1 MDFGNR
7 MTFDMSSLGWDSDFA
22 SSYARF
28 RRPDQR
34 PARVTRVDRGVCTV
48 VDADGTHRA
57 SLGGGLL
64 CAAARNPVR
73 LPCAGDWVVI
83 RTWPDDRAT
92 IEAVLPRRTAIVR
105 AGAWAAS
112 TAQVLAA
119 NVDTAAVVAAVDPEP
134 DLGRI
139 ERLLAIAWESGA
151 RPLVIL
157 SKVDLVAD
165 PAALAEEVAT
175 VAPGVEVYGVS
186 AETGAGVELL
196 RPYVRH
202 GRTLGL
208 LGASGSGKSTLVNAL
223 AGAAVMGTQSIR
235 RADGR
240 GRHTTTYRALVP
252 LATGGC
258 VLDTPGV
265 RAVGL
270 FDGVVGLERA
280 FADIDDLA
288 RDCRFADCTHIATP
302 GCAVVAALATGEL
315 MPRRMESWRRL
326 QREIAYEMRRNDGRL
341 SSDERRKL
349 RNRRVR
355 GRAHRA

>member
-1 MDFGNR
+1 MS
-7 MTFDMSSLGWDSDFA
+7 FDMSSLGWADDFA
-22 SSYARF
+22 QSYARLK
-28 RRPDQR
+28 RPDHR
-34 PARVTRVDRGVCTV
+34 PARVTRVDRGVCTIA
-48 VDADGTHRA
+48 DADGTHRA
-57 SLGGGLL
+57 SVGGGLL
-64 CAAARNPVR
+64 AVAATDPVR
-73 LPCAGDWVVI
+73 LPCAGDWVVV

-105 AGAWAAS
+105 AGAGARA

-151 RPLVIL
+151 PPMVIL
-157 SKVDLVAD
+157 TKVDLAAD
-165 PAALAEEVAT
+165 PQALADDVAA
-175 VAPGVEVYGVS
+175 VAPEVPVYGVS
-186 AETGAGVELL
+186 AQTGAGVELL
-196 RPYVRH
+196 RPYVRS

-208 LGASGSGKSTLVNAL
+208 LGTSGSGKSTLVNAL
-223 AGAAVMGTQSIR
+223 AGATVMGTQAIR

-252 LATGGC
+252 LPSGGC

-280 FADIDDLA
+280 FADIDELA
-288 RDCRFADCTHIATP
+288 RTCRFPDCSHVAGP
-302 GCAVVAALATGEL
+302 GCAVLAALATGEIT
-315 MPRRMESWRRL
+315 PRRLESWRRL
-326 QREIAYEMRRNDGRL
+326 QSEIAYELRRADPHL
-341 SSDERRKL
+341 STEERRKL

-355 GRAHRA
+355 HRRT

>member
-1 MDFGNR
+1 
-7 MTFDMSSLGWDSDFA
+7 MTFDMSSLGWDDAFA
-22 SSYARF
+22 ASYR
-28 RRPDQR
+28 RLHRPDHR

-48 VDADGTHRA
+48 VDADGAHRA
-57 SLGGGLL
+57 SVGGGLL
-64 CAAARNPVR
+64 CLAASDPVR
-73 LPCAGDWVVI
+73 LPCAGDWVVL
-83 RTWPDDRAT
+83 RSWPDERTT

-105 AGAWAAS
+105 AGAGAQA

-151 RPLVIL
+151 QPLVIL
-157 SKVDLVAD
+157 TKVDLAAD
-165 PAALAEEVAT
+165 PQALADEVSR
-175 VAPGVEVYGVS
+175 VAPKVEVYGVS
-186 AETGAGVELL
+186 AHTGAGVELL
-196 RPYVRH
+196 RPYVRT

-223 AGAAVMGTQSIR
+223 AGATVMGTQAIR

-240 GRHTTTYRALVP
+240 GRHTTTYRALIP
-252 LATGGC
+252 LPAGGC

-280 FADIDDLA
+280 FGDIDELA
-288 RDCRFADCTHIATP
+288 RSCRFADCTHTSSP
-302 GCAVVAALATGEL
+302 GCAVAAALASGEL
-315 MPRRMESWRRL
+315 TPRRMESWRRL
-326 QREIAYEMRRNDGRL
+326 QAEIAYELRRSDTRL
-341 SSDERRKL
+341 SADERSKL
-349 RNRRVR
+349 RNHRVR
-355 GRAHRA
+355 ERGRQS